1 MCGITGYIGAR
12 PALEVALDTLK
23 RLEYRGY
30 DSAGVA
36 FWGGEQLQVMK
47 RAGKIQHLSEMLN
60 GVEAHGL
67 AVSHTR
73 WATHGIPNDPN
84 AHPHTDE
91 QGRVAVV
98 HNGIIE
104 NYLELKQELL
114 ARGHQFR
121 SETDTEVLAHL
132 IEEQLAQ
139 G

>member
-1 MCGITGYIGAR
+1 MCGSRDILAR
-12 PALEVALDTLK
+12 PPLEIALDTLK

-36 FWGGEQLQVMK
+36 FWGGEKLQVMK
-47 RAGKIQHLSEMLN
+47 RAGKIQQLSDLLN

-104 NYLELKQELL
+104 NYPNSSRSCSRAGISS
-114 ARGHQFR
+114 ARR
-121 SETDTEVLAHL
+121 PTRRYWRT
-132 IEEQLAQ
+132 
-139 G
+139 